1 MSRSASAIA
10 RPDSG
15 DVMEPTK
22 IHGDGRGIEADSA
35 KRNDE
40 KTSENQPRE
49 DTRIAS
55 TSLTRWHSGVILK
68 KITAAAPSWRGGRI
82 TKIRISRD
90 QNSAGR

>member
-22 IHGDGRGIEADSA
+22 IHGGGRGIEADSA

-55 TSLTRWHSGVILK
+55 ISLARWHSGVIWK
-68 KITAAAPSWRGGRI
+68 KLWPPHPRGAAAG
-82 TKIRISRD
+82 
-90 QNSAGR
+90 